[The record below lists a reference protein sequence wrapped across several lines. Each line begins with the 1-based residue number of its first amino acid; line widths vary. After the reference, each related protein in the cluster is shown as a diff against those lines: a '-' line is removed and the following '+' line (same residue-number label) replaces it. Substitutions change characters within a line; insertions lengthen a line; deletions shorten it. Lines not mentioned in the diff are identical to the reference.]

1 MSASTIRNGSI
12 LPLSDEDPGRPSH
25 CHTTKPAG
33 EKKEENSVG
42 RRLQGRGI
50 LFPRLSLSLHLP
62 APSPSHKG
70 QTCQKGGGTI
80 SGPGRNLLG
89 QEHGAHH
96 VPFQTRLGVGR
107 LVGPLCPY
115 IHIRY
120 VCTCKPRVKYRVSP
134 QCVLVSLPP
143 FCPENW
149 TVTGRGTLWEN
160 SARSALRSMQLG
172 VGFSV
177 PDHKGKLSRRRQ

>member
-1 MSASTIRNGSI
+1 MKIQGDRLTVTQ
-12 LPLSDEDPGRPSH
+12 PSQR
-25 CHTTKPAG
+25 G
-33 EKKEENSVG
+33 GKEENSVG

-107 LVGPLCPY
+107 VGWLDHCARTY
-115 IHIRY
+115 IVDMYMQTKGEVSCIFT
-120 VCTCKPRVKYRVSP
+120 VCVGLTA
-134 QCVLVSLPP
+134 P
-143 FCPENW
+143 FCHENW